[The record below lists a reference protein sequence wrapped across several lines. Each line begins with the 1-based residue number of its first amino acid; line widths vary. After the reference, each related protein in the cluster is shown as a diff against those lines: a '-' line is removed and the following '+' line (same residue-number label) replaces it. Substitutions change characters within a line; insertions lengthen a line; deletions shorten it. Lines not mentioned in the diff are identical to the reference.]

1 MNDFIIKDHSNL
13 FNLIIQ
19 IMNTYL
25 NRKNGHLILSV
36 VILIPASLLYGL
48 YPEQVF
54 PRMFT
59 VVLEGVDIRN
69 IFRAIMFLYLG
80 MANILILGVFNSE
93 YWKFATLLVIIFMG
107 SLALGR
113 TMSFFIDGV
122 PSLMFILGL
131 FGEFILAI
139 FSFWQLRNYAGKA

>member
-1 MNDFIIKDHSNL
+1 MIS
-13 FNLIIQ
+13 
-19 IMNTYL
+19 YL
-25 NRKNGHLILSV
+25 NKKNIHLILSA

-54 PRMFT
+54 PRLFE
-59 VVLEGVDIRN
+59 VDIEGVDLRN

-80 MANILILGVFNSE
+80 MANILMLGVLKSE
-93 YWKFATLLVIIFMG
+93 YWKFATLLVIVFMG

-113 TMSFFIDGV
+113 TMSFFLDGS
-122 PSLMFILGL
+122 PSLIFILGL

-139 FSFWQLRNYAGKA
+139 FGYCQFRRYGVRV

>member
-1 MNDFIIKDHSNL
+1 MIS
-13 FNLIIQ
+13 
-19 IMNTYL
+19 YL
-25 NRKNGHLILSV
+25 NKKNIHLILSA

-54 PRMFT
+54 PRLFE
-59 VVLEGVDIRN
+59 VDIEGVDLRN

-80 MANILILGVFNSE
+80 MANILILGVLKSE
-93 YWKFATLLVIIFMG
+93 YWKFATLLVIVFMG

-113 TMSFFIDGV
+113 TMSFFLDGS
-122 PSLMFILGL
+122 PSLIFILGL

-139 FSFWQLRNYAGKA
+139 FGYWQFRRYGVRV

>member
-1 MNDFIIKDHSNL
+1 MIS
-13 FNLIIQ
+13 
-19 IMNTYL
+19 YL
-25 NRKNGHLILSV
+25 NKKNIHLILSA

-54 PRMFT
+54 PRLFE
-59 VVLEGVDIRN
+59 VDIEGVDLRN

-80 MANILILGVFNSE
+80 MANILILGVLKSE
-93 YWKFATLLVIIFMG
+93 YWKFATLLVIVFMG

-113 TMSFFIDGV
+113 TMSFFLDGS
-122 PSLMFILGL
+122 PSFIFILGL

-139 FSFWQLRNYAGKA
+139 FSYGQFRRYGVRV

>member
-1 MNDFIIKDHSNL
+1 MIS
-13 FNLIIQ
+13 
-19 IMNTYL
+19 YL
-25 NRKNGHLILSV
+25 NKKNIHLILSA

-54 PRMFT
+54 PRLFE
-59 VVLEGVDIRN
+59 VDIEGVDLRN

-80 MANILILGVFNSE
+80 MANILILGVLKSE
-93 YWKFATLLVIIFMG
+93 YWKFATLLVIVFMG

-113 TMSFFIDGV
+113 TMSFFLDGS
-122 PSLMFILGL
+122 PSLIFILGL

-139 FSFWQLRNYAGKA
+139 FGYWQFRRWGSGLMTPEELQSN